1 MKSRFN
7 LCLKNVK
14 KRKRW
19 EKECWKEREKVSWV
33 ERVKFSDLFLFSI
46 TPYVLI
52 KWSNGSKEQICM
64 ELSHEFAW
72 IVQWFRAWLSL
83 LRLNLMDFIVHTTM
97 KFIVSS
103 ISGSF
108 CSVTCQRTIF
118 YPTTSPLWSN
128 RPKH

>member
-1 MKSRFN
+1 
-7 LCLKNVK
+7 
-14 KRKRW
+14 
-19 EKECWKEREKVSWV
+19 
-33 ERVKFSDLFLFSI
+33 
-46 TPYVLI
+46 
-52 KWSNGSKEQICM
+52 M

-103 ISGSF
+103 IRGSY

-118 YPTTSPLWSN
+118 HPTTSPL
-128 RPKH
+128 